1 MLYFLT
7 RRRSSLS
14 WQASQDTRSALAG
27 GIIKIARNRASLR
40 PFHTLALIMTMPEPH
55 PQITAPRPA
64 AAARRP
70 HSHGAFLL
78 LSLLVTLNACTS
90 VPLPP
95 WPSQGTAPQPEPATA
110 SVAAPVPAAV
120 AVAQPV
126 PLRSTVLVAPAT
138 DAPYS
143 AAVAARFPAP
153 SVIYNTPGLQEG
165 RSSFSSNAEIQT
177 WLRDLSASA
186 SSATGLKAAVLNIG
200 QSQRGEAIEALVL
213 TRATGTDAAALLA
226 LGRPTVLLLGQQH
239 GDEPAGSEALLV
251 VARELSQGLLRPLL
265 ERINVIIVPR
275 ANPDGSAD
283 GKRATSGGLDMNRD
297 HLLLNTPEAQAL
309 ARLARDYRPT
319 VVVDAH
325 EYTVVGRFLQKF
337 DAIQKYDALL
347 QYATTANQPEFLT
360 KASEEWYRRP
370 LLAAL
375 TAQGLSTE
383 WYYTTS
389 ADLADKKVSMGGTQ
403 PDTGRNINGLKN
415 SISLLIETRGVG
427 LGRLHIQR
435 RVHTHV
441 SAISS
446 VLASTAQRASELGQL
461 QPYIEKELSAQACK
475 EEAVVEAGPTL
486 TQYEL
491 LMLDPVTG
499 ADKAIKVEWNSA
511 LTLRKLKTRVRPCG
525 YWLSASSKTAVER
538 LRLHGVQVLR
548 VLEPSSMLGDMYRE
562 TARPAGT
569 RQDVRGSIT
578 DAGQIVKTE
587 VALVRGVIDAP
598 PGSYYVPLSQPLANL
613 VMAALEPDTQNSYFA
628 NQLIDSLASAARV
641 MSEPAVKAEALP

>member
-1 MLYFLT
+1 MTLT
-7 RRRSSLS
+7 ARS
-14 WQASQDTRSALAG
+14 
-27 GIIKIARNRASLR
+27 
-40 PFHTLALIMTMPEPH
+40 
-55 PQITAPRPA
+55 PQMTAPRFA
-64 AAARRP
+64 ADSARPRTQ
-70 HSHGAFLL
+70 HGTALL
-78 LSLLVTLNACTS
+78 LSLLVTLSACTS
-90 VPLPP
+90 VPLPA
-95 WPSQGTAPQPEPATA
+95 WPALGPAPGTTPGSATV

-120 AVAQPV
+120 AVAQAV
-126 PLRSTVLVAPAT
+126 PLRSAATEGPAT
-138 DAPYS
+138 EAPYS

-186 SSATGLKAAVLNIG
+186 VNAPGLKAAVLNIG
-200 QSQRGEAIEALVL
+200 PSQRGEFLEALVL

-226 LGRPTVLLLGQQH
+226 SGRPTVLLLGQQH

-251 VARELSQGLLRPLL
+251 VARELSQGLLHPLL

-275 ANPDGSAD
+275 ANPDGSTD
-283 GKRATSGGLDMNRD
+283 GKRATSGGLDMTRD

-309 ARLARDYRPT
+309 ARVARDYRPT

-347 QYATTANQPEFLT
+347 QYATTANLPEFLT

-486 TQYEL
+486 SQYEL

-499 ADKAIKVEWNSA
+499 ADKAIKVEWDSA

-538 LRLHGVQVLR
+538 LRMHGVQVLR
-548 VLEPSSMLGDMYRE
+548 VQEPSSMLGDMYRE
-562 TARPAGT
+562 TARSSGT

-598 PGSYYVPLSQPLANL
+598 AGSYYVPLSQPLANL
-613 VMAALEPDTQNSYFA
+613 VMAALEPDTQNSFFA
-628 NQLIDSLASAARV
+628 HQLIDSLASAARV
-641 MSEPAVKAEALP
+641 MSEPAAKTEALP